1 MYSGAN
7 PPWRETDT
15 LLVDNKKQKGC
26 DMTGNKA
33 MTYDSVQLSIPSVV
47 THETAK

>member
-1 MYSGAN
+1 MTQTN
-7 PPWRETDT
+7 T
-15 LLVDNKKQKGC
+15 LPEDNKKQKQKGC

-33 MTYDSVQLSIPSVV
+33 MTYDSVRLSIPSVV